1 MKTISQAFATLLQQS
16 NGKFV
21 TLSFIKK
28 DGTQRTMNCRMGVT
42 KALKGGVCTVN
53 LDQYVVVYDMAKKA
67 YRSINKDTIVSVS
80 IAGERAGVYA

>member
-1 MKTISQAFATLLQQS
+1 MKNISQAFATLLQQS

-21 TLSFIKK
+21 TLSFIKQ
-28 DGTQRTMNCRMGVT
+28 DGTARTMNCRLGVT

-53 LDQYVVVYDMAKKA
+53 LDKYVVVYDMQKQA
-67 YRSINKDTIVSVS
+67 YRSINKDTIVSIS